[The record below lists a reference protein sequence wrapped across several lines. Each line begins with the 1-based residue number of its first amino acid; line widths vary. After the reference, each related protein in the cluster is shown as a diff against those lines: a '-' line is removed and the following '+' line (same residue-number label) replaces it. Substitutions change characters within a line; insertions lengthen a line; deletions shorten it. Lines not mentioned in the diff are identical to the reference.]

1 VWTARFDTVTPT
13 YLYSCFV
20 YYCTT
25 VAAVLVVAI
34 HNSDPEEDICA
45 VAGQTNR
52 DLLRLVRETARA
64 FELSPLLQTLAV
76 ELRSHHVPTRL
87 AALRWLDMLL
97 ERAPREMGCVTC
109 VSILLVIVLSM

>member
-1 VWTARFDTVTPT
+1 M
-13 YLYSCFV
+13 SC
-20 YYCTT
+20 YAYT
-25 VAAVLVVAI
+25 I
-34 HNSDPEEDICA
+34 HTKFAQRLLALHSDPEEDICA

-97 ERAPREMGCVTC
+97 ERAPREMGCV
-109 VSILLVIVLSM
+109 VMLLLYKIIIVLS